1 MKAIRV
7 KEFGGP
13 EVMQL
18 EEVADPKP
26 AAGQVVVRIRAAGVN
41 PVDVYVRS
49 GTYPRKPALPY
60 TPGTDGAGTVESLG
74 TDANTPADADAAAKR
89 FKPGD
94 RVYLAGSL
102 SGTYAELALCEEQ
115 FVFPLPAHV
124 SFAQGAAMHVPYAT
138 ALRAIFQRAHAV
150 AGETLL
156 VHGASGGVGIAAV
169 QLARAAGLRVIG
181 TVGSERGRRL
191 VLDEGAHVVLDHS
204 AANHFEEAL
213 AATGGRG
220 YDLILEMLANVNLGR
235 DLGIL
240 AVHGRVSLVGSRG
253 NAEITPRDMMGRDG
267 AIIGMSLWN
276 ATPHELISIH
286 AALVAG
292 LENKTLR
299 PVIGQE
305 IPLAEAARAHTAI
318 MAGGAYGKIVLIP

>member
-1 MKAIRV
+1 
-7 KEFGGP
+7 
-13 EVMQL
+13 VMQVV
-18 EEVADPKP
+18 EVPDPKP
-26 AAGQVVVRIRAAGVN
+26 TGAQVVVRIRAAGVN
-41 PVDVYVRS
+41 PVDVYMRS

-60 TPGTDGAGTVESLG
+60 TPGTDGAGTVELLG
-74 TDANTPADADAAAKR
+74 PDAEKR

-124 SFAQGAAMHVPYAT
+124 SFAQGAAMHVAYAT
-138 ALRAIFQRAHAV
+138 AYRALFQRAHAV

-181 TVGSERGRRL
+181 TVGSERGGKL

-204 AANHFEEAL
+204 APNHFEEAL

-240 AVHGRVSLVGSRG
+240 AMHGRVSVVGSRG

-276 ATPHELISIH
+276 TPPHELICIH

-305 IPLAEAARAHTAI
+305 IPLAEAGRAHTAI
-318 MAGGAYGKIVLIP
+318 MAGGAHGKIVLIP

>member
-18 EEVADPKP
+18 VEVPDPKP
-26 AAGQVVVRIRAAGVN
+26 AGAQLVVRIRAAGVN
-41 PVDVYVRS
+41 PVDVYMRS

-74 TDANTPADADAAAKR
+74 PDADAKR
-89 FKPGD
+89 FNPGD

-115 FVFPLPAHV
+115 FLFPLPAHV

-138 ALRAIFQRAHAV
+138 AFRALFQRAHAL

-181 TVGSERGRRL
+181 TVGSERGRKL

-204 AANHFEEAL
+204 APNHFAEAL
-213 AATGGRG
+213 AVTGGHG

-240 AVHGRVSLVGSRG
+240 AAHGRVSVVGSRG

-276 ATPHELISIH
+276 TTPHELISIH

-305 IPLAEAARAHTAI
+305 IPLAEAGRAHTAI

>member
-13 EVMQL
+13 EVMRL
-18 EEVADPKP
+18 EEVPDPKP
-26 AAGQVVVRIRAAGVN
+26 SGAQLVVRIRAAGVN
-41 PVDVYVRS
+41 PVDAYMRS

-74 TDANTPADADAAAKR
+74 AGADAAKR

-138 ALRAIFQRAHAV
+138 ALRALFQRAHAV

>member
-18 EEVADPKP
+18 EDVPDPRP
-26 AAGQVVVRIRAAGVN
+26 SGAQVVVGIRAAGVN
-41 PVDVYVRS
+41 PVDVYMRS
-49 GTYPRKPALPY
+49 GVYPKKPALPY
-60 TPGTDGAGTVESLG
+60 TPGTDGAGTVESTG
-74 TDANTPADADAAAKR
+74 PDAKR
-89 FKPGD
+89 FQTGD

-102 SGTYAELALCEEQ
+102 SGTYAELALCDDQ

-124 SFAQGAAMHVPYAT
+124 SFAQGAAIHVPYVT
-138 ALRAIFQRAHAV
+138 AFRALFQRAHAV
-150 AGETLL
+150 GGETLL

-181 TVGSERGRRL
+181 TAGSERGLKL
-191 VLDEGAHVVLDHS
+191 VMAEGAHEVLDHS

-213 AATGGRG
+213 AATDGRG
-220 YDLILEMLANVNLGR
+220 FDLILEMLANVNLGR

-240 AVHGRVSLVGSRG
+240 APHGRVSVVGSRG
-253 NAEITPRDMMGRDG
+253 NAEITPRDIMGRDG
-267 AIIGMSLWN
+267 AIFGMSLWN
-276 ATPHELISIH
+276 ATPQELISIH

-292 LENKTLR
+292 LENKSLR

-305 IPLAEAARAHTAI
+305 IPLVEAARAHAAI
-318 MAGGAYGKIVLIP
+318 MAAGAYGKIVLIP

>member
-18 EEVADPKP
+18 ENVPDPRP
-26 AAGQVVVRIRAAGVN
+26 SGAQVVVRIRAAGVN
-41 PVDVYVRS
+41 PVDVYMRS
-49 GTYPRKPALPY
+49 GTYPRLPALPY
-60 TPGTDGAGTVESLG
+60 TPGTDGAGTVESVGL
-74 TDANTPADADAAAKR
+74 DARR
-89 FKPGD
+89 FKAGD

-138 ALRAIFQRAHAV
+138 AYRALFQRAHAA

-181 TVGSERGRRL
+181 TVGSERGRKL
-191 VLDEGAHVVLDHS
+191 VLAEGAHEVLDHS
-204 AANHFEEAL
+204 AANHFEEAR
-213 AATGGRG
+213 AATDGRG

-235 DLGIL
+235 DLTIL
-240 AVHGRVSLVGSRG
+240 APHGRVSVVGSRG

-276 ATPHELISIH
+276 VTPHELISIH

-305 IPLAEAARAHTAI
+305 IPLGEAGRAHEAI